1 MHTSHCFNVVFGIG
15 VAILPAGALLAQ
27 DYPNKPVRIVTGS
40 PGSAAEYPVRIIAPA
55 LTSAMGQ
62 PFIVDNRPS
71 GVIPGDT
78 VAKSKPDGYTL
89 LLYGGTFW
97 IGPLMEKTP
106 YDPVADFSPVTIVVR
121 SPAVLVIHPSL
132 PVKTVR
138 DLIALAKAR
147 PGELNYASSAFGA
160 STHLAMELFN
170 SMAGV
175 NIVRI
180 PYKGGGAALTALLA
194 GEVQLTFNT
203 GASVTPQLRSG
214 RLKGLAITTAQPS
227 ALFPG
232 LPTVA
237 ATLPGYEASATYAMF
252 APVKTP
258 AAIIARLHQEVVR
271 AINTAEIREKLLD
284 VGLEI
289 VGSSPEE
296 LASVM
301 KSEMVRLG
309 KVIKDAGIR
318 TN

>member
-1 MHTSHCFNVVFGIG
+1 MLITRCVACLCAIGPLVLSANSVFG
-15 VAILPAGALLAQ
+15 Q

-40 PGSAAEYPVRIIAPA
+40 PGSAAEFPVRVIAPV
-55 LTSAMGQ
+55 LTNAMGQ

-89 LLYGGTFW
+89 LMYGGTFW

-106 YDPVADFSPVTIVVR
+106 YDPVADFSPVTMVVR
-121 SPAVLVIHPSL
+121 SPAVLVTHPSL
-132 PVKTVR
+132 PVKSVR
-138 DLIALAKAR
+138 GLIALARAR

-170 SMAGV
+170 SMARV

-180 PYKGGGAALTALLA
+180 PYKGGGAALNALLA

-203 GASVTPQLRSG
+203 GASVTPQLKAG

-227 ALFPG
+227 PLFPG

-258 AAIIARLHQEVVR
+258 AAIIGRLHQEVVR
-271 AINTAEIREKLLD
+271 AINTTDIKEKLLE

-289 VGSSPEE
+289 VGSTPEE
-296 LASVM
+296 LAAVM
-301 KSEMVRLG
+301 KSEMARLG
-309 KVIKDAGIR
+309 KVIRDAGIS
-318 TN
+318 NN